1 MQSQNY
7 HEISRGK
14 RKLARTLKKKQKKCK
29 TKTRGHGGTKVI
41 KKKKPIEAIKAAS

>member
-14 RKLARTLKKKQKKCK
+14 RKLARTLKKNRKNAKPKQEDTVEQKW
-29 TKTRGHGGTKVI
+29 
-41 KKKKPIEAIKAAS
+41 

>member
-14 RKLARTLKKKQKKCK
+14 RKLARTLKKTEKMQNQNKR
-29 TKTRGHGGTKVI
+29 TRWNKSD
-41 KKKKPIEAIKAAS
+41 KEKEAN